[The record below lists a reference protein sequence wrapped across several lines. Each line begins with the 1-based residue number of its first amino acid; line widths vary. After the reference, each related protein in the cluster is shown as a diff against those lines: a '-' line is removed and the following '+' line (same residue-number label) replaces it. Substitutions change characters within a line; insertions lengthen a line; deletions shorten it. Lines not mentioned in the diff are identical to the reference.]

1 MVVVVVDDSVAVVVV
16 VVVVVGVVVVVVIC
30 VNCYF
35 LCGCSF
41 FTKWFHKLFIFDYIY
56 VYI

>member
-1 MVVVVVDDSVAVVVV
+1 MVVVDDSVAVVVV